1 MRNRVIAWGTGLLL
15 LIAACTAETITM
27 PQESKEVHAQE
38 TVDDTRLGVVSVVNT
53 ASAEES
59 VSDEI
64 PFSEAEIMLMARVAQ
79 AEYGNGEEIDK
90 RLVVS
95 VILNRLESDLS
106 DFKHLTTVESVVNQP
121 NQFAVAAQNR
131 VTLETLNCVY
141 KEIRERTDYRV
152 LWFKTGGYPSWG
164 EPIMKVNSHYFSGVK
179 GEQGE

>member
-1 MRNRVIAWGTGLLL
+1 MRNRVIAWGTGLFL

-27 PQESKEVHAQE
+27 PQETTEVHAKE
-38 TVDDTRLGVVSVVNT
+38 TVDNRLEMV
-53 ASAEES
+53 AKESATIES

-64 PFSEAEIMLMARVAQ
+64 PFTDAEIMLMARVVQ

-95 VILNRLESDLS
+95 VILNRLESDLP
-106 DFKHLTTVESVVNQP
+106 DFINKTTVESVVTQP
-121 NQFAVAAQNR
+121 NQFVLAPQNKL
-131 VTLETLNCVY
+131 TLETLNCVY

-164 EPIMKVNSHYFSGVK
+164 EPILELHGHYFSGVK